1 MARKTAEEA
10 AKTRQ
15 KIIDASVLAF
25 SRDGVANVTFEQIA
39 GLAGV
44 TRGAIYWHFKNKQ
57 DLLETILAEQRH
69 PLEQS
74 IPDCLHFSAR
84 WQRLRQALIETANSV
99 DSGMLCE
106 SMLLRRQRSDVRKAV
121 PMRFHRF
128 RKGLADLL
136 QDLLNR
142 GVARG
147 ELGSQLN
154 IPVFC
159 ELIEHCI
166 AGALIECA
174 QSTEDCQRKLSTVL
188 DTLLHL
194 LTNPPAHLCH
204 QTKP

>member
-1 MARKTAEEA
+1 MARKTAQEA

-15 KIIDASVLAF
+15 KIISASISAF
-25 SRDGVANVTFEQIA
+25 SRDGVANVTLEQIA

-57 DLLETILAEQRH
+57 DLLKTILDEQQH
-69 PLEQS
+69 PLEQP
-74 IPDCLHFSAR
+74 IPTCLRFSAR
-84 WQRLRQALIETANSV
+84 WLRLRQALIETASRK
-99 DSGMLCE
+99 DSAILCE
-106 SMLLRRQRSDVRKAV
+106 SMLHTRELNGNCEPV
-121 PMRFHRF
+121 PMRLHRF
-128 RKGLADLL
+128 RGSLANLL

-142 GVARG
+142 AVARG
-147 ELGSQLN
+147 ELGAQIN

-159 ELIEHCI
+159 ELIQHCI
-166 AGALIECA
+166 TGALIECL

-204 QTKP
+204 QSKP